1 MKGLR
6 TALEKV
12 RLLTAL
18 GFVAGTVCVLVPG
31 TSAAFSAASLTG
43 GYGCLGHATTNDSSG
58 TLLGI
63 SEVMRLGL
71 DGAGHVKGKIVLNM
85 NGEVCTIAT
94 TGTYNVNFGGLGTMN
109 LAWNTATGDADG
121 DTNCSTLLNALAI
134 TQHTDLVVVSGGGEF
149 DFQSADDFL
158 TAPTATDGG
167 SLVDLKDPLVGSCK
181 KQ

>member
-1 MKGLR
+1 MKELR
-6 TALEKV
+6 IALEKV
-12 RLLTAL
+12 RLLAAL
-18 GFVAGTVCVLVPG
+18 GFVAGAVCVLVPG
-31 TSAAFSAASLTG
+31 TSAAFSVSSLTG
-43 GYGCLGHATTNDSSG
+43 GYGCLGHATTNDNTG

-63 SEVMRLGL
+63 SEIMCLGL
-71 DGAGHVKGKIVLNM
+71 DGAGHVKGTIVLNL

-121 DTNCSTLLNALAI
+121 DTNCSAVLKALPI

-149 DFQSADDFL
+149 DFQSTDDFL
-158 TAPTATDGG
+158 TAPTAMDGG
-167 SLVDLKDPLVGSCK
+167 SLVDLRNPLVGSCK